1 MPEIATILFTESQIL
16 GRVRDLGREITR
28 DYAGRSP
35 VLISILKGG
44 VVFLADLFRQI
55 DLPVRI
61 DFMSISS
68 YGAGSEATGG
78 VVRILKDLDQDIG
91 GEHVIV
97 VEDIIDTGL
106 TLSYLLAALRA
117 REPASL
123 EVCTLLDK
131 SARRIP
137 PLDIRYRGFECPD
150 RFVIGYGLDHDERYR
165 NLPIIL
171 AVDDQAALADDPDA
185 LTAFLGSARA
195 IPDAPQERST
205 GVVNPQS

>member
-1 MPEIATILFTESQIL
+1 VPEIATILFTESQIL

-44 VVFLADLFRQI
+44 VVFLADLFREI

-185 LTAFLGSARA
+185 LTAYLGSARA
-195 IPDAPQERST
+195 IPVAPPKNARQES
-205 GVVNPQS
+205 

>member
-1 MPEIATILFTESQIL
+1 VSEIATVLFTESQIR
-16 GRVRDLGREITR
+16 GRVRDLGQAITR
-28 DYAGRSP
+28 DYAGLSP

-123 EVCTLLDK
+123 EICTLLDK

-137 PLDIRYRGFECPD
+137 PLVIRYRGFECPD

-171 AVDDQAALADDPDA
+171 ALDDQAALAEDPDA
-185 LTAFLGSARA
+185 LTAFLGPTRER
-195 IPDAPQERST
+195 PGAPAGRSQQ
-205 GVVNPQS
+205 GP

>member
-1 MPEIATILFTESQIL
+1 VPDVATVLFTRDEILARVRFL
-16 GRVRDLGREITR
+16 GRAITH

-35 VLISILKGG
+35 VLVSVLKGA
-44 VVFLADLFRQI
+44 VVFLADLFRAI

-68 YGAGSEATGG
+68 YGAGSEVTGG

-91 GEHVIV
+91 GEDVIV

-106 TLSYLLAALRA
+106 TLSYLLATLRA

-131 SARRIP
+131 VARRIP
-137 PLDIRYRGFECPD
+137 PLPIRYRGFECPD
-150 RFVIGYGLDHDERYR
+150 RFVVGYGLDHAERYR
-165 NLPIIL
+165 NLPVIL
-171 AVDDQAALADDPDA
+171 AVDDRAALDDDPDA
-185 LTAFLGSARA
+185 LMSFLAEPVAGPGSAGYSETET
-195 IPDAPQERST
+195 P
-205 GVVNPQS
+205 

>member
-1 MPEIATILFTESQIL
+1 MSDVATILYSEQEI
-16 GRVRDLGREITR
+16 RRRIQELGREITR

-35 VLISILKGG
+35 VLVSVLKGAF
-44 VVFLADLFRQI
+44 VFLADLFREI

-68 YGAGSEATGG
+68 YGMGSEETGG

-91 GEHVIV
+91 GEDVLL

-106 TLSYLLAALRA
+106 TLSYLMTALWA
-117 REPASL
+117 RQPKSL

-137 PLDIRYRGFECPD
+137 LVDIKYRGFECPD
-150 RFVIGYGLDHDERYR
+150 TFVVGYGLDVGERYR
-165 NLPIIL
+165 NLPLIL
-171 AVDDQAALADDPDA
+171 AVQNQAKLEENPDA
-185 LTAFLGSARA
+185 LLPFLPGRT
-195 IPDAPQERST
+195 PDS
-205 GVVNPQS
+205 

>member
-1 MPEIATILFTESQIL
+1 MSEIATVLFTEGQIR
-16 GRVRDLGREITR
+16 GRVRDLGRAITR

-106 TLSYLLAALRA
+106 TLSYLLVALRA

-123 EVCTLLDK
+123 EICTLLDK

-171 AVDDQAALADDPDA
+171 ALDDQAALAEDPDA
-185 LTAFLGSARA
+185 LTAFLGPMRERGG
-195 IPDAPQERST
+195 APAGSSQQ
-205 GVVNPQS
+205 GL